1 LKWIETRGGNEKISG
16 TPLRPSKFAGKL
28 FSLLRIFRAG
38 AMGCRLQAYTMN
50 NLSDRINAI
59 EESATLAMAAK
70 AREFKNKGIDV
81 ITLSLGEPDFK
92 TPQHICEAAK
102 KAIDEGKYFAYP
114 PVAGYQD
121 LREALAAKYQKD
133 NKVAYKAENIV
144 VSNGA
149 KQSIA
154 NAMLALLNPHDEVI
168 VFSPYWVSYDAL
180 VRLAEGTPVMVKGQ
194 IENDFKV
201 TAAQLEAAITSR
213 TKAIIFSSP
222 CNPTGTVFSRAEL
235 EAIAKVVV
243 KHNILAIADEIYEH
257 INFTG
262 DQVSIASFPG
272 MLERTITVNGFAKG
286 FAMTGWRV
294 GYIAAPKW
302 IADGCNK
309 VQGQITSANCS
320 IAQRAALAAITG
332 DIAPTNKMV
341 EEYHKRREIVFGLLK
356 DIPGI
361 KSNYPQGAFYFFPD
375 VSHYFGK
382 STGDRKIS
390 NGDDFCLYMLEEA
403 HVSLVPGSAFG
414 EDNCVRLSYA
424 ASEKDLREALKR
436 MRESLAKL
444 K

>member
-1 LKWIETRGGNEKISG
+1 MKK
-16 TPLRPSKFAGKL
+16 
-28 FSLLRIFRAG
+28 
-38 AMGCRLQAYTMN
+38 
-50 NLSDRINAI
+50 LSDRIEAI

-70 AREFKNKGIDV
+70 AREFKSRGIDV
-81 ITLSLGEPDFK
+81 ISLSLGEPDFK
-92 TPQHICEAAK
+92 TPQHICDAAK
-102 KAIDEGKYFAYP
+102 KAIDDGKYFAYP

-121 LREALAAKYQKD
+121 LREALAAKYQKE
-133 NKVAYKAENIV
+133 NNVPYKAENIV

-154 NAMLALLNPHDEVI
+154 NAMLALINAGDEVV

-180 VRLAEGTPVMVKGQ
+180 VRLAEGVPVIIRGG

-201 TAAQLEAAITSR
+201 TAKQLEAAITPK

-222 CNPTGTVFSRAEL
+222 CNPTGSVFSKTEL
-235 EAIAKVVV
+235 EAIAQVVL
-243 KHNILAIADEIYEH
+243 KHEDLIVIADEIYEH

-262 DQVSIASFPG
+262 ERVSIASFPG
-272 MLERTITVNGFAKG
+272 MFDRTITVNGFAKG

-309 VQGQITSANCS
+309 VQGQVTSANCS
-320 IAQRAALAAITG
+320 IAQRAALAAIVG
-332 DIAPTNKMV
+332 DIEPTNKMV
-341 EEYHKRREIVFGLLK
+341 EEYHKRRDIVYNLLK
-356 DIPGI
+356 EIPGV

-375 VSHYFGK
+375 VSYFYGK
-382 STGDRKIS
+382 SDGTSKIK
-390 NGDDFCLYMLEEA
+390 NGDDLCLFLLEKA
-403 HVSLVPGSAFG
+403 HVSLVPGGAFG
-414 EDNCVRLSYA
+414 DENCLRLSYA

-436 MRESLAKL
+436 MKDALATL